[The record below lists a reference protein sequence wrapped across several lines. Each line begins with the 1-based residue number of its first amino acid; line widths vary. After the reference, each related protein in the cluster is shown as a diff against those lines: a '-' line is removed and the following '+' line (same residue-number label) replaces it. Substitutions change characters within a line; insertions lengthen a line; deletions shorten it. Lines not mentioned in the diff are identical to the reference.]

1 MVPLSEFVNYLVNR
15 SLTPSYDE
23 GVTDVQEP
31 GAADPAR
38 EAWERMRELTHN
50 PAVLARVHAVAGEFG
65 IIPGAAKA
73 LKYLSSTE
81 PTPMRQLAADLRC
94 DTSYITTIV
103 DNLEEAG
110 VARREAHPTDRRIK
124 VVVLTDAGQVVA
136 DRVAEVMGTPP
147 ASFGALSDEE
157 TRALRD
163 MLRRLSARP
172 DANA

>member
-1 MVPLSEFVNYLVNR
+1 M
-15 SLTPSYDE
+15 
-23 GVTDVQEP
+23 GVTEVDVP
-31 GAADPAR
+31 GAPEPDR
-38 EAWERMRELTHN
+38 EAWERMRELTHD
-50 PAVLARVHAVAGEFG
+50 PLVLGRVHDIAAEAG

-110 VARREAHPTDRRIK
+110 VARRQAHATDRRIK

-136 DRVAEVMGTPP
+136 DRVAQVMGTPP
-147 ASFGALSDEE
+147 PTFDALDAGEKV
-157 TRALRD
+157 TLRD
-163 MLRRLSARP
+163 LLRKLTVSIEAPTR
-172 DANA
+172 